1 MDNDHLQ
8 KTLGA
13 SLRAA
18 RERMGLTQAEV
29 ARRATLAANVYGRI
43 ERGLMLPAVPTLR
56 RLALALGISSDVL
69 LSLQPGQVAPSL
81 EQLTER
87 ASEAHQAG
95 ARRQLLSLV
104 RAWPEG
110 RVRRLVRAVRLL
122 LENGEEDV

>member
-1 MDNDHLQ
+1 
-8 KTLGA
+8 
-13 SLRAA
+13 
-18 RERMGLTQAEV
+18 
-29 ARRATLAANVYGRI
+29 
-43 ERGLMLPAVPTLR
+43 MLPAVPTLR

-69 LSLQPGQVAPSL
+69 LSLQPGQVVPSL

-87 ASEAHQAG
+87 ANEAHQAG

-122 LENGEEDV
+122 LENGEDDA